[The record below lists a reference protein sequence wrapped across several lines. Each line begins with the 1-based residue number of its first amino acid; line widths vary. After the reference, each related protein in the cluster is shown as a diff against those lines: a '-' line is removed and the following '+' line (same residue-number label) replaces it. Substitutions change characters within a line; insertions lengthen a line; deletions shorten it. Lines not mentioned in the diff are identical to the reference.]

1 LADLAPDRRTVKHAA
16 GVYARVLATPN
27 GAYAMYLDGD
37 GPTAVTLDLPAG
49 DYAGEWIDIVTGNG
63 QPLAFRQVGGEKT
76 METPQFRGGI
86 ALRLTR
92 KSN

>member
-1 LADLAPDRRTVKHAA
+1 
-16 GVYARVLATPN
+16 VYVRVLAAPN

-37 GPTAVTLDLPAG
+37 GPTAITLDLPAG
-49 DYAGEWIDIVTGNG
+49 NYAGEWLDIVTGNS
-63 QPLAFRQVGGEKT
+63 QPVAFRQSGAEKT
-76 METPQFRGGI
+76 IETPQFRGGI